1 MLLNQAKGFDKYPP
15 LIFYCEMRK
24 HNMLCGA
31 LWYTPTNTLCRAHE
45 FTPGL
50 MVGSVLFIFIGFFC
64 VVLLCA
70 FAFLVTISV
79 RLYLQLFAGR
89 FMSYLCYVCLF
100 V

>member
-50 MVGSVLFIFIGFFC
+50 MVGSLLLIFFVFC
-64 VVLLCA
+64 V
-70 FAFLVTISV
+70 
-79 RLYLQLFAGR
+79 
-89 FMSYLCYVCLF
+89 FMF
-100 V
+100 